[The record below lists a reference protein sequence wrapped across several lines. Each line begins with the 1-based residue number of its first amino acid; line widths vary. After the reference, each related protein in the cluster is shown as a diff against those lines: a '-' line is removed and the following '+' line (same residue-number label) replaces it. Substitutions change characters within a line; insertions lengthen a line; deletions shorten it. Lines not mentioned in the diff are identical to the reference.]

1 MTRGALVLRMVLAL
15 LACAVCATG
24 TALLAAAAV
33 GTARG
38 QRLDQLI
45 LTAARHD
52 TSALTRIVFPALN
65 TVTVPV
71 VVVALVVAAVVALVQ
86 RRTSMALH
94 LIVLVAGAIATTEVL
109 KHLVVTRSALAAD
122 IDLTPNSFPSG
133 HTTTAGAV
141 AVAVTLASPRQ
152 VRSVVALVGAAWTAM
167 AGIGTVAGGWHRPS
181 DVLGALLV
189 VGAWTFLVLAVDAA
203 MAIVRTARDG
213 AGRDDDRAGAEG
225 PAAGER
231 PARPVLPV
239 HRGARAAIVV
249 LGLAAVAGLALGAV
263 LLAGVPTP
271 LDLTDGAAQ
280 ARAYRA
286 SMLLLAGASSALVG
300 GTLALHVPAVP
311 RRAVPRRGDPIRVR

>member
-1 MTRGALVLRMVLAL
+1 MTRAALILRMVLAL
-15 LACAVCATG
+15 LACAVCAAG

-45 LTAARHD
+45 VTAARED
-52 TSALTRIVFPALN
+52 TSPLVRVVFPVLN

-71 VVVALVVAAVVALVQ
+71 VVVALAVATIVALIQ

-94 LIVLVAGAIATTEVL
+94 LVVLVAGAIATTEIL
-109 KHLVVTRSALAAD
+109 KHVVVTRSALAAD

-152 VRSVVALVGAAWTAM
+152 VRSVIALVGAAWTAL

-203 MAIVRTARDG
+203 MATVRAFPQGSDHLEDSEAARE
-213 AGRDDDRAGAEG
+213 AELH
-225 PAAGER
+225 
-231 PARPVLPV
+231 VLPV
-239 HRGARAAIVV
+239 HRGARAAILV

-271 LDLTDGAAQ
+271 LDLADAAAQ
-280 ARAYRA
+280 VRAYRA

-300 GTLALHVPAVP
+300 GALALHVPAAV
-311 RRAVPRRGDPIRVR
+311 RTAVPRRGDPIRVR

>member
-1 MTRGALVLRMVLAL
+1 MTRATLTLRMVLAL
-15 LACAVCATG
+15 LACAVCAAG

-45 LTAARHD
+45 VTAARED
-52 TSALTRIVFPALN
+52 TSPLVRVVFPVLN

-71 VVVALVVAAVVALVQ
+71 VVVALAVAMIVALIQ

-94 LIVLVAGAIATTEVL
+94 LVVLVAGAIATTEIL
-109 KHLVVTRSALAAD
+109 KHVVVTRSALAAD

-152 VRSVVALVGAAWTAM
+152 VRSVIALVGAAWTAL

-189 VGAWTFLVLAVDAA
+189 VGAWAFLVLAVDAA
-203 MAIVRTARDG
+203 MTTVRASAQGSDRLEDSEAARE
-213 AGRDDDRAGAEG
+213 AE
-225 PAAGER
+225 R
-231 PARPVLPV
+231 RVLPV
-239 HRGARAAIVV
+239 HRGARAAILV

-271 LDLTDGAAQ
+271 LDLADAAAQ
-280 ARAYRA
+280 TRAYRA

-300 GTLALHVPAVP
+300 GALALHVPVAV